1 MAKELIVSDDFL
13 TGLDDLTPDLKE
25 RALEKIKLLAENPAH
40 PSLNAHK
47 IKRTEGKW
55 ECYINMAYR
64 IIYEPLADV
73 IRLWKIGDH
82 SIIDKV
88 HTLSFAAHTPFRHF
102 LEQEESPTEK
112 DEFVIPEEWSKPKEE
127 ADYPFQYFNY
137 SHLRILGVPAQLIKR
152 SERHQLWMLLN
163 NYPVSLKTKLWL
175 LELATEPKLEDV
187 LFDPQIIFPFNS
199 RPVGRLL

>member
-1 MAKELIVSDDFL
+1 MARELIVSDDFL
-13 TGLDDLTPDLKE
+13 TGLDELTPDMKE

-102 LEQEESPTEK
+102 IEQDRKS
-112 DEFVIPEEWSKPKEE
+112 V
-127 ADYPFQYFNY
+127 
-137 SHLRILGVPAQLIKR
+137 V
-152 SERHQLWMLLN
+152 
-163 NYPVSLKTKLWL
+163 
-175 LELATEPKLEDV
+175 
-187 LFDPQIIFPFNS
+187 
-199 RPVGRLL
+199 

>member
-13 TGLDDLTPDLKE
+13 TGLDELTPDLKE
-25 RALEKIKLLAENPAH
+25 RALEKIQLLAENPAH

-47 IKRTEGKW
+47 IKKVDGKW

-64 IIYEPLADV
+64 IIYEPLANV

-102 LEQEESPTEK
+102 LEQEEVTAEK
-112 DEFVIPEEWSKPKEE
+112 EEFVIPEEWSKPQE
-127 ADYPFQYFNY
+127 
-137 SHLRILGVPAQLIKR
+137 I
-152 SERHQLWMLLN
+152 
-163 NYPVSLKTKLWL
+163 
-175 LELATEPKLEDV
+175 
-187 LFDPQIIFPFNS
+187 
-199 RPVGRLL
+199 GRAHV

>member
-13 TGLDDLTPDLKE
+13 TGLDELTPDLKE
-25 RALEKIKLLAENPAH
+25 RALEKIQLLAENPAH

-47 IKRTEGKW
+47 VKKVEGKW

-64 IIYEPLADV
+64 IIYEPLADA

-88 HTLSFAAHTPFRHF
+88 HTLSFAPHTPFRHF
-102 LEQEESPTEK
+102 LKEGEAVSLET
-112 DEFVIPEEWSKPKEE
+112 EFVIPEEWSKPQVE

-137 SHLRILGVPAQLIKR
+137 SHMRILGVAPQLVKAVRKAPTLDSI
-152 SERHQLWMLLN
+152 EQITGL
-163 NYPVSLKTKLWL
+163 PEQTKLWL
-175 LELATEPKLEDV
+175 LELATETKL
-187 LFDPQIIFPFNS
+187 S
-199 RPVGRLL
+199 